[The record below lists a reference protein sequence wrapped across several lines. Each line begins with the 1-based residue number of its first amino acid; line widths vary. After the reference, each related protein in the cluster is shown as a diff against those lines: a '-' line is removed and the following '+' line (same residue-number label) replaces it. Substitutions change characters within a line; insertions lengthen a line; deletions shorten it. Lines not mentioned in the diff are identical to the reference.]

1 MPAEHNANQFTWAM
15 SPDGRYVTFTD
26 AAGKLHLLDRSSNL
40 QVPLPGIDKVP
51 KPANLTVSDTGLI
64 GYDNNS
70 NKPTYVYDS
79 IARRFFATGLDLEPE
94 SPTNEHRQPR
104 LSGDGSLM
112 VTTCF
117 DNNESTCF
125 TTGDGDSDVFVQNL
139 VSRMAVPNFPDEAAG
154 TGKDEEHPCING
166 GGTLIAVE
174 KPNPVQKDIVLV
186 PGAGRRSPRCPRR
199 T

>member
-1 MPAEHNANQFTWAM
+1 MRGAIAIGLLLPLSLLAWLT
-15 SPDGRYVTFTD
+15 P
-26 AAGKLHLLDRSSNL
+26 AAGARKPQISYVNEHGTFQLLRRRERDEGLPRSARSRARRTQREPVHVGDVPGRPLCDVHRRRGQAAPARPLSNL

-125 TTGDGDSDVFVQNL
+125 TTRDESIPTCS
-139 VSRMAVPNFPDEAAG
+139 SR
-154 TGKDEEHPCING
+154 TW
-166 GGTLIAVE
+166 
-174 KPNPVQKDIVLV
+174 
-186 PGAGRRSPRCPRR
+186 
-199 T
+199 